1 MNMAPLDRWL
11 PEFDVHEL
19 HDIHVAAPPETAFA
33 AALGIPVAPDALV
46 RTLFR
51 LRGLPAGG
59 SLEGAMR
66 AIGFAELERSPT
78 LLVLG
83 GAGRPWSPRARLVG
97 WEQAGEGQVRM
108 AFALWAEAEGEGA
121 RLATETR
128 VLALGE
134 SARRGFRRYWL
145 AVGPFSALIRR
156 RWLKAAA
163 AI

>member
-1 MNMAPLDRWL
+1 VTPLDRWL
-11 PEFDVHEL
+11 PEHDVQEL
-19 HDIHVAAPPETAFA
+19 HDVRVAASPEVAFA
-33 AALGIPVAPDALV
+33 AAVGMPVAPDALV

-51 LRGLPAGG
+51 LRGLSGG
-59 SLEGAMR
+59 GTVEGAIR

-83 GAGRPWSPRARLVG
+83 AGGRPWRPRGGLVG
-97 WEQAGEGQVRM
+97 WEQSSEGQVRM
-108 AFALWAEAEGEGA
+108 AFALWAEPEGDGA

-128 VLALGE
+128 VLALGA
-134 SARRGFRRYWL
+134 SAQRAFRRYWL
-145 AVGPFSALIRR
+145 VVGPFSALIRR

>member
-1 MNMAPLDRWL
+1 MAPLDRWL

-19 HDIHVAAPPETAFA
+19 HEIHVAATAETAFA
-33 AALGIPVAPDALV
+33 AALGIPVAPDALM

-51 LRGLPAGG
+51 LRGLPTGG

-66 AIGFAELERSPT
+66 AIGFVELERSPT
-78 LLVLG
+78 SLVLG
-83 GAGRPWSPRARLVG
+83 GAGRPWSPLAGLVA
-97 WEQAGEGQVRM
+97 WEKAGEGQVRM
-108 AFALWAEAEGEGA
+108 AFALWAEAEGDGA

-134 SARRGFRRYWL
+134 SPRKRFRRYWL

-163 AI
+163 SI

>member
-1 MNMAPLDRWL
+1 MAPLDRWL

-19 HDIHVAAPPETAFA
+19 HEIDVAAPPETALA
-33 AALGIPVAPDALV
+33 AALGIPVAPDAVV

-51 LRGLPAGG
+51 VRGLPGGG

-66 AIGFAELERSPT
+66 AIGFTELERTPE

-83 GAGRPWSPRARLVG
+83 GAGRPWRPGSRLVG
-97 WEQAGEGQVRM
+97 FDRAGEGQVRM
-108 AFALWAEAEGEGA
+108 AFALWAEPAGDGS

-128 VLALGE
+128 VLAVGPA
-134 SARRGFRRYWL
+134 ARRSFRRYWL